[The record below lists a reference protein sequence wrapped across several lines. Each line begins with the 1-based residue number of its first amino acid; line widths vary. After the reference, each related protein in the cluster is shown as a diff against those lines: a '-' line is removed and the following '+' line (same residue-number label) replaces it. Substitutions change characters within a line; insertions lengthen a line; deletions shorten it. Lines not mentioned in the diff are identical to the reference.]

1 MSIFADIGR
10 VSAGMNK
17 AESDRLA
24 LAEAQFMEQERNR
37 IAMEQADLARRMQQ
51 DLSARQGTQT
61 FGGAGLQ
68 PRVNERAS
76 GVASTTQQTTQQ
88 QTTQQQSTQP
98 QTTQQQAT
106 QQQAPAQGQPTAGA
120 MPQSARERE
129 AAAQAAP
136 AAQGE
141 AQPTQQAGVRP
152 PAQQDVPL
160 SEQVITPEQAERV
173 LRLPPGTNIDP
184 KGMNTLRNMASQ
196 RGINM
201 AEVPLDA
208 GFRTASNYI
217 QEVSGQPLTLYDVYQ
232 GLGSPLADTA
242 ATQRQQARMQGG
254 AAGKTAA
261 FLASPVEGLLAMGEG
276 PTRFIGDV
284 GEQLLA
290 PGLDFAGDVGSQLI
304 SPGEQPAT
312 EQPAA
317 EAAPQQA
324 GVSEGVSNIEQKA
337 PEAAASSDPQVTK
350 QAVESDVTPS
360 GVKTTKAWEKSD
372 FYLANQDAIATDIPY
387 MQRQRRIAQFLAE
400 SHIIN
405 RNFEAAAEAMSGI
418 VGIDQGMIAAQ
429 GMLAIN
435 QLQEAN
441 DPRMLSKMLSYQS
454 GTDTVLVPN
463 LDGTYDVERG
473 GRVTA
478 SGIGRDQIA
487 QQAKLSIDS
496 GARQAAAETNML
508 FQKEAIKARF
518 EMLVQGQKIE
528 GDLLKVLRQG
538 ANELEVKT
546 LEAQIKERGFDLISA
561 SPDGRGLVIEHQ
573 GQVFTWTGPIAG
585 EEPGFFG
592 SLFGAKGTP
601 SYPGG
606 LLIPAQFD
614 QTSQ

>member
-24 LAEAQFMEQERNR
+24 LAEAQFLEQERKR
-37 IAMEQADLARRMQQ
+37 IAMEDEETRRR
-51 DLSARQGTQT
+51 ARQELQAGPGLKS
-61 FGGAGLQ
+61 FSGAGLQ

-76 GVASTTQQTTQQ
+76 GVASTTQ

-129 AAAQAAP
+129 AATQAAP

-141 AQPTQQAGVRP
+141 AQPTQQAGVRQQRVP
-152 PAQQDVPL
+152 TDPLQMGAAPFSAYAQRQSDRMREAPQNIPGLVGAQAMGAADLVGSTALGAGGYLQSLLATEGPVESAVRGQFGRQTEPL
-160 SEQVITPEQAERV
+160 VAF
-173 LRLPPGTNIDP
+173 G
-184 KGMNTLRNMASQ
+184 
-196 RGINM
+196 
-201 AEVPLDA
+201 
-208 GFRTASNYI
+208 
-217 QEVSGQPLTLYDVYQ
+217 Q
-232 GLGSPLADTA
+232 GLGLDIDGNPMLDAYDRFTGRVGDTG
-242 ATQRQQARMQGG
+242 QQA
-254 AAGKTAA
+254 
-261 FLASPVEGLLAMGEG
+261 
-276 PTRFIGDV
+276 
-284 GEQLLA
+284 
-290 PGLDFAGDVGSQLI
+290 AGDAEFMDDEYLARINEGM
-304 SPGEQPAT
+304 PPPEPQPAT
-312 EQPAA
+312 EQPAGEEA
-317 EAAPQQA
+317 AAPQQA
-324 GVSEGVSNIEQKA
+324 GVNEGVSNIEQKA

-350 QAVESDVTPS
+350 QVIESDVTPS
-360 GVKTTKAWEKSD
+360 GVKTTKAWERSD
-372 FYLANQDAIATDIPY
+372 FYLANQDAISADIPY
-387 MQRQRRIAQFLAE
+387 MLRQRRIAQFLAE
-400 SHIIN
+400 SHITRN
-405 RNFEAAAEAMSGI
+405 NFEAAAEVMSGI

-478 SGIGRDQIA
+478 SGVSRDQIA

-546 LEAQIKERGFDLISA
+546 LEAQLKERGFDLISA
-561 SPDGRGLVIEHQ
+561 SPDGSGLVIDYQ
-573 GQVFTWTGPIAG
+573 GEIFLWTPPVAG

-601 SYPGG
+601 SYPAG
-606 LLIPAQFD
+606 LMTRVGTQ
-614 QTSQ
+614 Q